1 MTTHPNLIERAAT
14 RLREDNDRVAS
25 ELLRRQPAAKP
36 AVPAPPAAARSAGE
50 LPAAPA
56 RPPETPPSA
65 VAPDPPPHIEAAMLR
80 RAGLIDPAQKHSR
93 LSDEFRI
100 VQGQVLQAMAQAA
113 VRDSASARTIM
124 LTSARPGEGK
134 TFSSLNLAG
143 SLASY
148 GQQPVILV
156 DLDAKQRTLSTR
168 LGIAGRAGLLDLS
181 AHPEADTGGFLIE
194 TSLPNLRV
202 IPAGQLE
209 QQGMAPGGR
218 LVIDAI
224 ERLGRCYPDC
234 LIVLDTPACLSS
246 SAPSMLAPLVREIV
260 MLVEAQK
267 TQRAELEAALDLV
280 EACPTVLLL
289 LNKVQL
295 TASDTFGAY
304 GY

>member
-25 ELLRRQPAAKP
+25 ELLRRQPAT
-36 AVPAPPAAARSAGE
+36 PPAARSAARSAFEPAAVVGAHD
-50 LPAAPA
+50 LPAPMA
-56 RPPETPPSA
+56 
-65 VAPDPPPHIEAAMLR
+65 APDPPTGLDAAMLR
-80 RAGLIDPAQKHSR
+80 RAGLIDPTQKHSR

-113 VRDSASARTIM
+113 VRETASARTIM

-134 TFSSLNLAG
+134 TFSSLNLAA

-148 GQQPVILV
+148 GQQPVVLV
-156 DLDAKQRTLSTR
+156 DVDAKQRTLSTR
-168 LGIAGRAGLLDLS
+168 LGLAAQRGLLDLS
-181 AHPEADTGGFLIE
+181 SHSDTDIDGFLVE

-202 IPAGQLE
+202 IPVGQLE
-209 QQGMAPGGR
+209 QQGMVPGGR

-246 SAPSMLAPLVREIV
+246 SAPSMLAPLVRGIV

-280 EACPTVLLL
+280 DACPTVLLL

>member
-1 MTTHPNLIERAAT
+1 MTTHPNLIERAAS
-14 RLREDNDRVAS
+14 RLRDDNDRIAS
-25 ELLRRQPAAKP
+25 ELLRRQPSATP
-36 AVPAPPAAARSAGE
+36 TLPAPPAAARSAAE
-50 LPAAPA
+50 PAAHADAADLPAP
-56 RPPETPPSA
+56 
-65 VAPDPPPHIEAAMLR
+65 VATPDPAERIEATMLR
-80 RAGLIDPAQKHSR
+80 RAGMIDPAQKHSR

-100 VQGQVLQAMAQAA
+100 VQGQVLQAIAQA
-113 VRDSASARTIM
+113 VEREVVSARTIM

-134 TFSSLNLAG
+134 TFSCLNLAG

-156 DLDAKQRTLSTR
+156 DVDAKQRTLSTR
-168 LGIAGRAGLLDLS
+168 LGLAGKPGLLDLS
-181 AHPEADTGGFLIE
+181 SHPDADIDGFLVE

-202 IPAGQLE
+202 IPVGQLE
-209 QQGMAPGGR
+209 QQGMVPGGR

-224 ERLGRCYPDC
+224 ERLGRSYPDC

-246 SAPSMLAPLVREIV
+246 SAPSMLAPLVRGIV

>member
-36 AVPAPPAAARSAGE
+36 AVPAPPAAGRPA
-50 LPAAPA
+50 AAPA
-56 RPPETPPSA
+56 AALAEAPDLPPPA
-65 VAPDPPPHIEAAMLR
+65 AAPDPPVCVDATMLR

-113 VRDSASARTIM
+113 VREAASARTIM

-156 DLDAKQRTLSTR
+156 DVDAKQRTLSTR
-168 LGIAGRAGLLDLS
+168 LGLAGRPGLLDLS
-181 AHPEADTGGFLIE
+181 SHPDADIDGFLIE

-202 IPAGQLE
+202 IPVGQLE
-209 QQGMAPGGR
+209 QQGMVPGGR

-224 ERLGRCYPDC
+224 ERLGRSCPDC

-246 SAPSMLAPLVREIV
+246 SAPSMLAPLVRGIV

-280 EACPTVLLL
+280 EACPNVLLL

>member
-1 MTTHPNLIERAAT
+1 MTTHPNLIERAAI
-14 RLREDNDRVAS
+14 RLRDDNDQVAS

-36 AVPAPPAAARSAGE
+36 AGPAPPAAARPAAELRDAPMAAPE
-50 LPAAPA
+50 LPPPA
-56 RPPETPPSA
+56 ET
-65 VAPDPPPHIEAAMLR
+65 PDPPVSIDATMLR
-80 RAGLIDPAQKHSR
+80 RAGLIDPTQKHSR

-100 VQGQVLQAMAQAA
+100 VQGQVLQAMTQAA
-113 VRDSASARTIM
+113 VRESASARTIM

-168 LGIAGRAGLLDLS
+168 LGLAGKPGLLDLS
-181 AHPEADTGGFLIE
+181 SHPEADTDSFLIQ

-202 IPAGQLE
+202 IPVGQVE
-209 QQGMAPGGR
+209 QQGTVPAGR

-224 ERLGRCYPDC
+224 ERLGRCHPDC

-246 SAPSMLAPLVREIV
+246 SAPSMLSPLVRGIV

>member
-1 MTTHPNLIERAAT
+1 M
-14 RLREDNDRVAS
+14 
-25 ELLRRQPAAKP
+25 
-36 AVPAPPAAARSAGE
+36 
-50 LPAAPA
+50 
-56 RPPETPPSA
+56 
-65 VAPDPPPHIEAAMLR
+65 
-80 RAGLIDPAQKHSR
+80 QKQSR

-100 VQGQVLQAMAQAA
+100 VQGQVLQAMTQAA
-113 VRDSASARTIM
+113 GSTSARTIM

-156 DLDAKQRTLSTR
+156 DMDAKQRTLSAR
-168 LGIAGRAGLLDLS
+168 LGVAGRPGLLDLS
-181 AHPEADTGGFLIE
+181 SHPEADTDGFLIG
-194 TSLPNLRV
+194 TGLPNLHV
-202 IPAGQLE
+202 IPVGQVE
-209 QQGMAPGGR
+209 QPAVAAGR

-224 ERLGRCYPDC
+224 ERLGRRYPDC

-246 SAPSMLAPLVREIV
+246 SAPSMLAPLVRGIV

-280 EACPTVLLL
+280 DACPTVLLL

>member
-1 MTTHPNLIERAAT
+1 M
-14 RLREDNDRVAS
+14 
-25 ELLRRQPAAKP
+25 
-36 AVPAPPAAARSAGE
+36 
-50 LPAAPA
+50 
-56 RPPETPPSA
+56 
-65 VAPDPPPHIEAAMLR
+65 
-80 RAGLIDPAQKHSR
+80 IDPAQKHSR

-100 VQGQVLQAMAQAA
+100 VQGQVLQALAQAA
-113 VRDSASARTIM
+113 ERQVASARTIM

-134 TFSSLNLAG
+134 TFSCLNLAC

-156 DLDAKQRTLSTR
+156 DVDAKQRTLSTR
-168 LGIAGRAGLLDLS
+168 LGLAGKPGLLDLS
-181 AHPEADTGGFLIE
+181 SRSDADIDRFLIE

-202 IPAGQLE
+202 IPVGQLE
-209 QQGMAPGGR
+209 QQGVVPGGR

-224 ERLGRCYPDC
+224 ERLGHSYPDC

-246 SAPSMLAPLVREIV
+246 SAPSMLAPLVRGIV